1 MRASAENDL
10 IQDGYPAHV
19 VGSWIGHTPKVQL
32 QHYLRT
38 LDSYF
43 DKARN
48 PKKTPSKKL
57 DTSLGPKRRQNASK
71 LVKND
76 VQFARFNP
84 LFLTVS
90 LGELQGQTE
99 F

>member
-43 DKARN
+43 DKATQPQEN
-48 PKKTPSKKL
+48 AIKKVGHEF
-57 DTSLGPKRRQNASK
+57 GPETASK
-71 LVKND
+71 RVKI
-76 VQFARFNP
+76 
-84 LFLTVS
+84 
-90 LGELQGQTE
+90 GKK
-99 F
+99 